1 MYFITTKRMLEV
13 CFSAHPNIQYRPHKT
28 SRIQKPFA
36 GRCKEYGTL

>member
-1 MYFITTKRMLEV
+1 MGFRILEGV
-13 CFSAHPNIQYRPHKT
+13 HKT